1 MQFILFKFFGYQN
14 LLLALYANYF
24 KTTTDFIFCLN
35 NNSIFGSRAK
45 GNYRDNSDIDL
56 VIKGK
61 NINLSTLQ
69 EIENKLEALYIPN
82 TIDLLVYDNIHNA
95 DLLNHIHRIGKPF
108 YEKGKSLP
116 LIS

>member
-1 MQFILFKFFGYQN
+1 MGLFGLSSNHIIKINSVFHQY
-14 LLLALYANYF
+14 
-24 KTTTDFIFCLN
+24 LN
-35 NNSIFGSRAK
+35 IDEVIIFGSRVK

-82 TIDLLVYDNIHNA
+82 SIDLIIYDNINSA
-95 DLLNHIHRIGKPF
+95 DLINHINRVGKQF
-108 YEKGKSLP
+108 YKKGNILSF
-116 LIS
+116 

>member
-1 MQFILFKFFGYQN
+1 MIFFGLSSSN
-14 LLLALYANYF
+14 IAKINSVF
-24 KTTTDFIFCLN
+24 KQYTDIN
-35 NNSIFGSRAK
+35 EVIIFGSRAK

-82 TIDLLVYDNIHNA
+82 YIDLIVYDTIHNE
-95 DLLNHIHRIGKPF
+95 DLLNHINRIGKQF
-108 YEKGKSLP
+108 YKKDKLLP
-116 LIS
+116 LTRNKS

>member
-1 MQFILFKFFGYQN
+1 MILFG
-14 LLLALYANYF
+14 LS
-24 KTTTDFIFCLN
+24 LN
-35 NNSIFGSRAK
+35 NIAKINSVFNQYPEINEVLLFGSRAK

-61 NINLSTLQ
+61 DITLSTLQ
-69 EIENKLEALYIPN
+69 EIENKLEELYIPN
-82 TIDLLVYDNIHNA
+82 SIDLIVYDTIHNA
-95 DLLNHIHRIGKPF
+95 DLLNHINRMGKPF

>member
-1 MQFILFKFFGYQN
+1 MILFG
-14 LLLALYANYF
+14 LS
-24 KTTTDFIFCLN
+24 LN
-35 NNSIFGSRAK
+35 NIAKINSVFNQYPDINEVLLFGSRAK

-69 EIENKLEALYIPN
+69 EIENKLEELYIPN
-82 TIDLLVYDNIHNA
+82 TIDLIAYDTIHNA
-95 DLLNHIHRIGKPF
+95 DLLNHINRMGKLF

>member
-1 MQFILFKFFGYQN
+1 MNLFG
-14 LLLALYANYF
+14 LS
-24 KTTTDFIFCLN
+24 LN
-35 NNSIFGSRAK
+35 NIAKINSVFDQYPDINEVLLFGSRAK

-61 NINLSTLQ
+61 DINLTILQ

-82 TIDLLVYDNIHNA
+82 TIDLIVYDNIHNA
-95 DLLNHIHRIGKPF
+95 DLLNHIDRMGKPF

-116 LIS
+116 LIP